1 MRKNHNRINE
11 IINKKNYFNI
21 LKRKLLI
28 KYYINPRKTF
38 FFTFLSKRIIFENK
52 HLANKNLIQWC
63 VEKGNFKKISPIS
76 TEFFY
81 EKKEMKV
88 FEKLIK
94 DSNYFLDIGAQTGI
108 YSLAAYFSKNIKKI
122 ISVEITT
129 EYINAIKNNIRINS
143 FNLKKFKI
151 LNLALGNGK
160 ICHEEWISKTMTL
173 GHTFDEILNIANI
186 NITENDTIKIDIEGW
201 EFCLAL
207 EVGQIF
213 KTVKPYLILSLHKN
227 EIKKL
232 SNNAVTENEIF
243 NFLSNNYKYKYMP
256 HKNRILKEVKSLCDC
271 KLEVKNYK
279 TIIFS
284 NKKILV

>member
-1 MRKNHNRINE
+1 MRKNYNRINE
-11 IINKKNYFNI
+11 IINKINYFNI

-28 KYYINPRKTF
+28 KHYINPRKTF
-38 FFTFLSKRIIFENK
+38 FFTFLSKRIVFDNK

-76 TEFFY
+76 IEFFY

-94 DSNYFLDIGAQTGI
+94 DSNYFLDIGAQSGI
-108 YSLAAYFSKNIKKI
+108 YSLAAYLSKNIKKI
-122 ISVEITT
+122 ISVEITK

-173 GHTFDEILNIANI
+173 GHAFDEILNIANI

-213 KTVKPYLILSLHKN
+213 KTVKPNLILSLHKN

-243 NFLSNNYKYKYMP
+243 NFLSDNYNYKYMP
-256 HKNRILKEVKSLCDC
+256 DKNRILKEVGSLRDY
-271 KLEVKNYK
+271 KLEVENYK

-284 NKKILV
+284 NKKF